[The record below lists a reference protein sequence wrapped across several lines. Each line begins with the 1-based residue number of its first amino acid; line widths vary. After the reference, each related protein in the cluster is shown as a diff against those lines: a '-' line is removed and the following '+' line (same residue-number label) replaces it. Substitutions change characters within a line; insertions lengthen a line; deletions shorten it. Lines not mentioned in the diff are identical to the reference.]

1 MRAAHSGGA
10 RAPRD
15 EWVVCVVEVHV
26 GLPAPRC
33 RSLLYRAVAEY
44 AAGKDVTLLA
54 SMAKLKGGRLAREV
68 PDACL
73 QFWGGACAAVA
84 ALPSAPCHV
93 TRSLAR
99 RLRHRV
105 PLPGMGFTA
114 EVPVSRYYRDM
125 RLLAIGGGADEVM
138 LGIIAKTFGILPK
151 GG

>member
-15 EWVVCVVEVHV
+15 EWVVWVVCVVEVHV

-73 QFWGGACAAVA
+73 QFWGGECAAVA
-84 ALPSAPCHV
+84 ALPVH
-93 TRSLAR
+93 
-99 RLRHRV
+99 
-105 PLPGMGFTA
+105 
-114 EVPVSRYYRDM
+114 PVM
-125 RLLAIGGGADEVM
+125 
-138 LGIIAKTFGILPK
+138 
-151 GG
+151 